1 MKHFSWY
8 DLVPGYEALNEWL
21 RHIGVLGE
29 HHTAQHMVSATLIFL
44 FVLFVSI
51 IIGGK
56 YRNPEDNLV
65 PKRRFG
71 VSLVFELIVESMR
84 NLVKDT
90 IGHGAE
96 KHVPILTATFVFIFF
111 SNLMGS
117 IPGFPPPTSTVAT
130 NAAAAITIFVY
141 YNYAGFKE
149 HGIGY
154 LKQLMGPIIWLA
166 WLMVPIELV
175 GHFVRP
181 MSLSLRLAGN
191 ITGDHMVLGIFT
203 DMVPV
208 IVPMIF
214 VGLGLFVAFIQAF
227 VFTLLSTIYIALAV
241 SHDH

>member
-1 MKHFSWY
+1 MEHFSWY
-8 DLVPGYEALNEWL
+8 GLIPGYEALNEWL
-21 RHIGVLGE
+21 MHMGVLEEGQ
-29 HHTAQHMVSATLIFL
+29 TAQHMVSATLVFL
-44 FVLFVSI
+44 FLSFVAFTV
-51 IIGGK
+51 GAR
-56 YRNPEDNLV
+56 YRDPKANVV
-65 PKRRFG
+65 PPSRFG
-71 VSLVFELIVESMR
+71 LTALFDFMIEKLETLVHDV
-84 NLVKDT
+84 

-96 KHVPILTATFVFIFF
+96 KHVPILIVTFIFILF
-111 SNLMGS
+111 SNLLGS

-130 NAAAAITIFVY
+130 NLACAGTIFLY

-154 LKQLMGPIIWLA
+154 LKHFAGPIIWLA
-166 WLMVPIELV
+166 WLMVPIELI
-175 GHFVRP
+175 GHLVRP
-181 MSLSLRLAGN
+181 VSLSLRLAGN

-203 DMVPV
+203 DLTYL